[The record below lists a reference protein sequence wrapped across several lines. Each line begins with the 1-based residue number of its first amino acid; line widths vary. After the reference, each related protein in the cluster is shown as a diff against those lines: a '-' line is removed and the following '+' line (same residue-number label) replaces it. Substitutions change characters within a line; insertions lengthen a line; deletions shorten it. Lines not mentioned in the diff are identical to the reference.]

1 MRCQSSSMAG
11 CIDKHL
17 DWQIF
22 VDRNAILLVAL
33 SLSIRS
39 MWREEEKKKRRKAK
53 ASKSPQILLLTSEC
67 FISLWSVLY
76 WRTVGVHSVLRTEY
90 RVRWWTVRPNE
101 NVCPFLLLRA
111 SKWASKAVLELIKPT
126 HYSIH
131 TATEYVRCTSR
142 TDTEY
147 GSTKHK

>member
-1 MRCQSSSMAG
+1 MRCQSSSTAD

-22 VDRNAILLVAL
+22 ADRNAILLVAL

-39 MWREEEKKKRRKAK
+39 TPYVEGRRKKKRRKAK
-53 ASKSPQILLLTSEC
+53 ASKSPLTLLLTSEC
-67 FISLWSVLY
+67 FISLWSTLTY
-76 WRTVGVHSVLRTEY
+76 RRCALRTEY
-90 RVRWWTVRPNE
+90 RVHWWTVRPNE
-101 NVCPFLLLRA
+101 NVCPFLLLWA
-111 SKWASKAVLELIKPT
+111 SKWASKAMLELIKPT
-126 HYSIH
+126 HYSVH
-131 TATEYVRCTSR
+131 TATEYVRCASH